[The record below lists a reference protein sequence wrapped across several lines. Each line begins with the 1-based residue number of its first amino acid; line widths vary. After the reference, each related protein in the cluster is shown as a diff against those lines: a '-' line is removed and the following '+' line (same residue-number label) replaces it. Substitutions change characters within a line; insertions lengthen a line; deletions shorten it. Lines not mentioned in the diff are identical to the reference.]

1 MTDTDTS
8 ARCALT
14 IGYDCGCTEIERLT
28 VERDVYK
35 VRAEVAEAALREIEE
50 DCKLRADSSGRVPI
64 GRTAWIMLTEAL
76 ALIEKDKTD
85 E

>member
-28 VERDVYK
+28 TERDRYK
-35 VRAEVAEAALREIEE
+35 ARAERAEAALRFYGGVMPISFAPGQDGGE
-50 DCKLRADSSGRVPI
+50 RAR
-64 GRTAWIMLTEAL
+64 AAL
-76 ALIEKDKTD
+76 AQIDAEPDKFGG